1 MSYGA
6 PPLLS
11 VFLVHFAALALSRR
25 SARWKHLDVD
35 TTAATRPQ
43 LSARATNLRS
53 SVIRDLLRIVDD
65 PSVLSMAGG
74 LPAPEAF
81 PTGAL
86 TSAAAADFSDP
97 GTWQYSPTDGNA
109 SLCEWIAQQS
119 GTGRSAAEV
128 VVTHGSQQALDLVVR
143 ALCDPGDLVAA
154 DCPGYLG
161 ALQVFEANGCRLLS
175 VPVDDHGLQV
185 DDLAERLAAGAR
197 PRLVYT
203 CPTFQNPTGVTMPDE
218 RRRSLAALADH
229 YGFAVVEDDPYSR
242 LRWHGTPV
250 PPISTYTDNGVWLST
265 FSKTLSPGMR
275 LGWLVGPDWLVAA
288 VTRLKQSA
296 DLHTSTVAQ
305 RLALRIVTD
314 PGWYDSHLRRIVPLY
329 AQRASTLAARLDEH
343 LGQQVTFKQP
353 SGGLFLWATLPGV
366 DTDALLPVAVRH
378 GVAFVPGSA
387 FGAGSTTLRLS
398 YATLGHDDLDDGAR
412 RLAAAIRL
420 ASRTA
425 TPRPG

>member
-1 MSYGA
+1 M
-6 PPLLS
+6 
-11 VFLVHFAALALSRR
+11 
-25 SARWKHLDVD
+25 D
-35 TTAATRPQ
+35 TTAPTRPQ

-65 PSVLSMAGG
+65 PSVLSLAGG

-81 PTGAL
+81 PTDAL
-86 TSAAAADFSDP
+86 VNAAAADFSDP
-97 GTWQYSPTDGNA
+97 GTWQYSATDGNA
-109 SLCEWIAQQS
+109 GLCDWIARQS

-143 ALCDPGDLVAA
+143 ALCDPGDRVAA

-161 ALQVFEANGCRLLS
+161 ALQVFEANGCRVLS
-175 VPVDDHGLQV
+175 VPVDDHGLDV
-185 DDLAERLAAGAR
+185 DVLAEQLAGGAR

-242 LRWHGTPV
+242 LRWQGIPG
-250 PPISTYTDNGVWLST
+250 PPISTYTDNGIWLST

-275 LGWLVGPDWLVAA
+275 LGWLVGPDWLVTA

-305 RLALRIVTD
+305 RLALRVVTE

-329 AQRASTLAARLDEH
+329 AERAVTLADRLEEH
-343 LGQQVTFKQP
+343 LGDQVSFERP
-353 SGGLFLWATLPGV
+353 NGGLFLWATLPGV
-366 DTDALLPVAVRH
+366 DTDALLPAAVSH

-387 FGAGSTTLRLS
+387 FGASSTTMRLS
-398 YATLGHDDLDDGAR
+398 YATLGHQDLDEGAR
-412 RLAAAIRL
+412 RLAAAVQL
-420 ASRTA
+420 AGRTEELRSR
-425 TPRPG
+425 